1 MLYLGTTV
9 VLNLHQWF
17 SRKSSS
23 NPKLFTDGT
32 SLFSVGRDLNTS
44 SNEIS
49 DDLKKI
55 GAWTHQWKMS
65 FNPDPL
71 KQAEEVIFS
80 RKRNKTRHPDIIFNS
95 NPVNKA
101 LIKNI
106 WEWWHINGVF
116 DKASKSIGLIRKLR
130 YFLPRPSLIQ
140 IYKSFVRP

>member
-1 MLYLGTTV
+1 M
-9 VLNLHQWF
+9 
-17 SRKSSS
+17 
-23 NPKLFTDGT
+23 
-32 SLFSVGRDLNTS
+32 RDLNTS

-71 KQAEEVIFS
+71 KQAEEIIFS

-95 NPVNKA
+95 NPVKKA

-106 WEWWHINGVF
+106 WE
-116 DKASKSIGLIRKLR
+116 
-130 YFLPRPSLIQ
+130 
-140 IYKSFVRP
+140 